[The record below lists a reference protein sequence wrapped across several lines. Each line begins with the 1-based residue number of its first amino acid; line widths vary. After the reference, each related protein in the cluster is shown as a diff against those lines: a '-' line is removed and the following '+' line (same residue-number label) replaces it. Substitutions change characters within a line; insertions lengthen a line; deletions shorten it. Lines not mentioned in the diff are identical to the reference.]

1 MYRLLEKNDYEK
13 GIIQLLSQLTETGK
27 ITKEQYIKQYD
38 MIKKNPNHKVYV
50 LEDNNKIISC
60 GTLLIEPKFIHNC
73 SNVGHIE
80 DVVVNKFGY
89 RGQGLGKKII
99 NFLTEESK
107 KYNCY
112 KVILD
117 CSNNH
122 ITFYNKCNYQ
132 VKGNYM
138 AKYF

>member
-1 MYRLLEKNDYEK
+1 MYRLLEKMDYEK
-13 GIIQLLSQLTETGK
+13 GLLELLSQLTTTGK
-27 ITKEQYIKQYD
+27 VSKEDFIQQYNTIKG
-38 MIKKNPNHKVYV
+38 NTNHKIYV
-50 LEDNNKIISC
+50 LEENNKIISC

-80 DVVVNKFGY
+80 DIVVDKNS
-89 RGQGLGKKII
+89 RGKGLGKKII

-107 KYNCY
+107 KYKCY

-132 VKGNYM
+132 VKGNCM
-138 AKYF
+138 AQYF

>member
-1 MYRLLEKNDYEK
+1 MYRLLKETDYEK
-13 GIIQLLSQLTETGK
+13 GILELLSQLTNVGE
-27 ITKEQYIKQYD
+27 ITKKQYIKQYN
-38 MIKKNPNHKVYV
+38 MIKNNSNHKVYV
-50 LEDNNKIISC
+50 LEENNKIISC

-80 DVVVNKFGY
+80 DIVVDKNT
-89 RGQGLGKKII
+89 RGKGLGKKII
-99 NFLTEESK
+99 NYLTEESK

-117 CSNNH
+117 CSVNH
-122 ITFYNKCNYQ
+122 ITFYNKCNYKS
-132 VKGNYM
+132 KGHCM

>member
-1 MYRLLEKNDYEK
+1 ME
-13 GIIQLLSQLTETGK
+13 LLSQLTTTGK
-27 ITKEQYIKQYD
+27 VSKEDYIKQYNK
-38 MIKKNPNHKVYV
+38 IKGNTNHKIYV
-50 LEDNNKIISC
+50 LEENNKIISC

-80 DVVVNKFGY
+80 DIVVDKNS
-89 RGQGLGKKII
+89 RGKGLGKKII

-122 ITFYNKCNYQ
+122 INFYNKCNYQ
-132 VKGNYM
+132 VKGNCM
-138 AKYF
+138 AQYF

>member
-1 MYRLLEKNDYEK
+1 MYRLLEKTDYEK
-13 GIIQLLSQLTETGK
+13 GLMELLSQLTTTGK
-27 ITKEQYIKQYD
+27 VSKESYIKQYN
-38 MIKKNPNHKVYV
+38 MIKGNTNHKIYV
-50 LEDNNKIISC
+50 LEENNKIISC

-80 DVVVNKFGY
+80 DIVVDKNS
-89 RGQGLGKKII
+89 RGKGLGKKII

-132 VKGNYM
+132 VKGKCM
-138 AKYF
+138 SQYF

>member
-1 MYRLLEKNDYEK
+1 MYRLLEYTDYEK
-13 GIIQLLSQLTETGK
+13 GLIELLSQLTTTGK
-27 ITKEQYIKQYD
+27 ITKEDYIKQYN
-38 MIKKNPNHKVYV
+38 MIQKNQNHKVYV
-50 LEDNNKIISC
+50 LEENNKIISC

-80 DVVVNKFGY
+80 DIVVDKNT
-89 RGQGLGKKII
+89 RGKGLGKKII
-99 NFLTEESK
+99 KFLTEESK

-122 ITFYNKCNYQ
+122 INFYNKCNYQ
-132 VKGNYM
+132 VKGNCM
-138 AKYF
+138 TKYF

>member
-1 MYRLLEKNDYEK
+1 MYRLLEKTDYEK
-13 GIIQLLSQLTETGK
+13 GLMELLSQLTTTGK
-27 ITKEQYIKQYD
+27 VSKEDYIKQYNK
-38 MIKKNPNHKVYV
+38 IKGNTNHKIYV
-50 LEDNNKIISC
+50 LEENNKIISC

-80 DVVVNKFGY
+80 DIVVDKNS
-89 RGQGLGKKII
+89 RGKGLGKKII

-122 ITFYNKCNYQ
+122 INFYNKCNYQ
-132 VKGNYM
+132 VKGNCM
-138 AKYF
+138 AQYF

>member
-1 MYRLLEKNDYEK
+1 MYRLLEKTDYEK
-13 GIIQLLSQLTETGK
+13 GLIELLSQLTTTGK
-27 ITKEQYIKQYD
+27 VSKESYIKQYN
-38 MIKKNPNHKVYV
+38 MIKENTNHKIYV
-50 LEDNNKIISC
+50 LEENNKIISC

-80 DVVVNKFGY
+80 DIVVDKNL
-89 RGQGLGKKII
+89 RGKGLGKKII

-132 VKGNYM
+132 VKGKCM
-138 AKYF
+138 SQYF